1 MALRVVGAGLPRT
14 GTLSLKTALEK
25 LLGAKCYHM
34 VELFEHPEHGP
45 TWADVAEGKEADL
58 EGLLDGYVAAVDAP
72 AMMVW
77 ERLAEANP
85 DAVILLS
92 RRETPQQWVR
102 SMENTIFPR
111 IREVQARFG
120 SYEDV
125 PEDMPAQVRTMARM
139 FAAMSEGMSKYAD
152 DPVRA
157 AEWYEQYNA
166 GVRATAPP
174 DRLVEW
180 TAADGWAPLCAAL
193 GVPVPD
199 EPFPRVN
206 SSAEFQDRV
215 RDRGV
220 LGLPADGTTGEGAA
234 G

>member
-45 TWADVAEGKEADL
+45 TWADISEGKEADL
-58 EGLLDGYVAAVDAP
+58 TALLDGYAAAVDAP

-77 ERLAEANP
+77 RQLADANP
-85 DAVILLS
+85 DSVILLS

-111 IREVQARFG
+111 IRETQRLFG
-120 SYEDV
+120 SYEEV
-125 PEDMPAQVRTMARM
+125 PEDVPAQVRTMARM
-139 FAAMSEGMSKYAD
+139 FAGMAEGMAKYVD
-152 DPVRA
+152 DPEA
-157 AEWYEQYNA
+157 AAAWYEQYNA
-166 GVRATAPP
+166 DVRATAPP
-174 DRLVEW
+174 ARLLEW
-180 TAADGWAPLCAAL
+180 TAADGWEPLCTAL

-206 SSAEFQDRV
+206 SSEEFQERV

-220 LGLPADGTTGEGAA
+220 LGMPAGFGGEAEG
-234 G
+234 